1 MTKILWPRTIIPAEL
16 YVERKADKQLAQI
29 MSDMGRPGYILVARQ
44 MGKTNLLINA
54 KRKYSKGNNVIVYI
68 DLSNR
73 YDTDRLCFRN
83 IIDTIL
89 STNEEKLGHLIDKI
103 HSERETRRIP
113 AYTEHSAELRLILE
127 NIAGKLIIILDEID
141 SLTAAD
147 YSDKIFAQIR
157 SVYFERVNFSCLER
171 LTYVLSGV
179 AEPSEIIK
187 DKSISPFNIGQRIV
201 LGDFDYGEFLDFIR
215 KTKIDIPSS
224 TIERIFYWTNGNPR
238 MTWDICSEVE
248 DILADGKTPTSEH
261 VDSIVERTYLTNF
274 DVPPVDHIRS
284 LVESSQEL
292 REGIISILYGKGD
305 AISDEVKSKLYLAGI
320 LDSKFS
326 EGLIKIKNKVIEKS
340 LDEDWIESITSRES
354 YSQSNA
360 DNAFRDSRFKDAIEQ
375 YSHLLR
381 SDKLDPIDKQLV
393 IYRLAC
399 CYFYV
404 MDYENAYT
412 YFDTLVLDKKNYKAA
427 YIEALYLKGLCQ
439 LILDR
444 DVISAIKTLN
454 EVRLE
459 TDYTDEYHWLSS
471 INIVSAAS
479 QQVSILEGYL
489 SKEDLLEIL
498 GRIIENQNLIKSD
511 GIISNAYLFA
521 GDFETDTEKS
531 LDYYLLSVE
540 NANGLEKVKPYLHAI
555 AKNKSKEIYENIST
569 LLINNPDS
577 KTLLHEN
584 PSKTFNV
591 KTLFEFISYSLDNEH
606 KDTLLSVFDSFIENE
621 TLNEESDGVFARI
634 IIGYVISCNNLDNKK
649 GLCEYLLEKGRAYI
663 PPQVTFEAAKILLSL
678 SPDNKDASDIFFT
691 GFQNYVEGRPDYIDI
706 LNFQYR
712 IVECINNEEI
722 AKALTYSTQLIN
734 NTKNLN
740 EKEHV
745 KLLYI
750 YYLRMIVSN
759 EVEQSKLYDKITFLL
774 SLVDED
780 DYLKAYYTQELIQK
794 IKVNSTILYR
804 RANPIT
810 TIKCAVKFGR
820 NEVVNVIY
828 KNGEIK
834 NGKFKHFQDDILNKR
849 CEIVQ

>member
-1 MTKILWPRTIIPAEL
+1 M
-16 YVERKADKQLAQI
+16 
-29 MSDMGRPGYILVARQ
+29 
-44 MGKTNLLINA
+44 
-54 KRKYSKGNNVIVYI
+54 
-68 DLSNR
+68 
-73 YDTDRLCFRN
+73 
-83 IIDTIL
+83 
-89 STNEEKLGHLIDKI
+89 
-103 HSERETRRIP
+103 
-113 AYTEHSAELRLILE
+113 
-127 NIAGKLIIILDEID
+127 
-141 SLTAAD
+141 
-147 YSDKIFAQIR
+147 
-157 SVYFERVNFSCLER
+157 
-171 LTYVLSGV
+171 
-179 AEPSEIIK
+179 
-187 DKSISPFNIGQRIV
+187 
-201 LGDFDYGEFLDFIR
+201 
-215 KTKIDIPSS
+215 
-224 TIERIFYWTNGNPR
+224 
-238 MTWDICSEVE
+238 
-248 DILADGKTPTSEH
+248 
-261 VDSIVERTYLTNF
+261 
-274 DVPPVDHIRS
+274 
-284 LVESSQEL
+284 
-292 REGIISILYGKGD
+292 
-305 AISDEVKSKLYLAGI
+305 
-320 LDSKFS
+320 
-326 EGLIKIKNKVIEKS
+326 IKIKNKVIEKS